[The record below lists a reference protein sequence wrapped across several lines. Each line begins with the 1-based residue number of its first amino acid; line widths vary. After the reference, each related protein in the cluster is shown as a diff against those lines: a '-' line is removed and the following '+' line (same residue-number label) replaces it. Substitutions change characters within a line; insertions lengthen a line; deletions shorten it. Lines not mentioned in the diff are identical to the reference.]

1 MRARH
6 IILPLLASLVIC
18 APLHAGPKKRVS
30 RDYIGTYL
38 NEGKTTVE
46 LNMISADGHE
56 GTEIT
61 LDPGRIDRAVIV
73 AGQTKLYTPFG
84 TRETKRLLSTHR
96 TPTLESHPQFFDARG
111 RSFYF
116 RIVGRHLTL
125 VKRQDLTV
133 AERQRLQGF
142 KKELQR
148 AGVYNSEYEVPK

>member
-1 MRARH
+1 MTIRH
-6 IILPLLASLVIC
+6 IFLAVLASVILC
-18 APLHAGPKKRVS
+18 APSYAGPRKRVS

-61 LDPGRIDRAVIV
+61 LDPGRINRAVII

-84 TRETKRLLSTHR
+84 TTVTKRLLSTHH
-96 TPTLESHPQFFDARG
+96 TPTPESHPEFFDARG

-116 RIVGRHLTL
+116 RIVGRNLTL

-133 AERQRLQGF
+133 AERQRLQAF
-142 KKELQR
+142 KRQLQR
-148 AGVYNSEYEVPK
+148 DGSYNSAYPVPE

>member
-1 MRARH
+1 MTAH
-6 IILPLLASLVIC
+6 QIILPFLASAVLC
-18 APLHAGPKKRVS
+18 APSYAGPRKHVS

-46 LNMISADGHE
+46 VNMISADGHD

-84 TRETKRLLSTHR
+84 TVETKRLLSTHS
-96 TPTLESHPQFFDARG
+96 TPTPESHPQFFDAHG

-116 RIVGRHLTL
+116 RIVGRSLTL

-133 AERQRLQGF
+133 AEKKRLQAF
-142 KKELQR
+142 KRQLQR
-148 AGVYNSEYEVPK
+148 DGSYNSEYPVPE